1 MSKRTLLHALHV
13 IMLSNQPQQAIGFA
27 SWLKCQREMEE
38 DEIIMNNKV
47 NGAPGEDP
55 ISIAVYDRSENRVDE
70 KSVVLIEP
78 GQSKILLNI
87 KLDERT
93 LGRFHDV
100 QFLVE
105 TLPYER
111 GEALQSSFI
120 DASKG
125 GGTMCDGRRAHAR
138 GKKGWTMLQANAND
152 CPFAVKAGYASYHGA
167 VTLTPVVQI
176 RLRDGRAEEL

>member
-1 MSKRTLLHALHV
+1 
-13 IMLSNQPQQAIGFA
+13 
-27 SWLKCQREMEE
+27 MEE
-38 DEIIMNNKV
+38 DEASHQRFADLGLSLLHAGIDSDSLASHTRSHAHTQIIMNNKV

-55 ISIAVYDRSENRVDE
+55 ISIAVYDLLENRVDE

-78 GQSKILLNI
+78 GQSEILLNI

-93 LGRFHDV
+93 LGRFNDV